1 MNGAAAIDALEQ
13 YLDALESA
21 LSLTDGDPDDLVIEP
36 PQLVGRLDRADLER
50 ATAALERLE
59 AVQQRAAGQRTR
71 LGGELAD
78 LRRRRNATTIRRG
91 PQAFDTSM

>member
-21 LSLTDGDPDDLVIEP
+21 LSLTDGDPDGLVIEP

-50 ATAALERLE
+50 ATAAVKRVGLQELVVADQNRWQQLDAVVAIPRLE
-59 AVQQRAAGQRTR
+59 V
-71 LGGELAD
+71 
-78 LRRRRNATTIRRG
+78 AT
-91 PQAFDTSM
+91 